1 MEILVYALLGF
12 VILAVGA
19 SLGIALER
27 EDSEKKIALAKSE
40 SYLEGVS
47 DLGKMISPILA
58 SKEKALIRIL
68 DELKNKDKIIKL
80 YETKYGVRI
89 YNWWTIWRNNYREGL
104 GFLFLSRR
112 KYKSY
117 NERKYIV
124 MLEINKKINEV
135 EEEVKILLDGVTWD
149 ALTNEDIIILEKAY
163 VLFNDI
169 IKVVKPLYLD
179 CIERSIEEA

>member
-1 MEILVYALLGF
+1 
-12 VILAVGA
+12 
-19 SLGIALER
+19 
-27 EDSEKKIALAKSE
+27 
-40 SYLEGVS
+40 
-47 DLGKMISPILA
+47 
-58 SKEKALIRIL
+58 
-68 DELKNKDKIIKL
+68 
-80 YETKYGVRI
+80 
-89 YNWWTIWRNNYREGL
+89 
-104 GFLFLSRR
+104 
-112 KYKSY
+112 
-117 NERKYIV
+117 